1 MATWVHQ
8 THVLRGCMG
17 VLGYSIRNQEGEDV
31 LSFALAYDMIV
42 ANTLLKKRE
51 SHLVTFHRGQHYSQ
65 IDFILL

>member
-1 MATWVHQ
+1 MATWVHL

-42 ANTLLKKRE
+42 ANTLFKKKRIT
-51 SHLVTFHRGQHYSQ
+51 SS
-65 IDFILL
+65 DFS